1 MRWGQVGVYGAAS
14 LALGFLTIPVLAL
27 LLRGVQ
33 EQAWI
38 GVPVDVLPPA
48 IGLSF
53 ATTGVSLLLT
63 AAFGTPLAFV
73 LARSRFRLKRLVNTL
88 VELPIVLP
96 PAVAGL
102 ALLIA
107 FGRRGV
113 IGGVLDDAGIA
124 IAFTTTAV
132 ILAQCFVAAPLYV
145 RAAQVGFMSV
155 PKEIED
161 AARVDGADGFM
172 LFRLI
177 TLPLARRAIAA
188 GLVLSWARALGEFG
202 ATLLFAGSLQGRTQT
217 MPLLIYNIIER
228 DIDAAIW
235 TGIILIGLALVA
247 LAASQWLSPR
257 EHNDEPGYGVL

>member
-1 MRWGQVGVYGAAS
+1 MRWGQIGIYGAAS

-27 LLRGVQ
+27 VLRGVQ
-33 EQAWI
+33 EQAWL
-38 GVPVDVLPPA
+38 GVPGDVLPQA
-48 IGLSF
+48 ITLSF
-53 ATTGVSLLLT
+53 FTTAVSLLLT
-63 AAFGTPLAFV
+63 TAFGTPLAFV
-73 LARSRFRLKRLVNTL
+73 LARRRFRFKRLISTL

-102 ALLIA
+102 ALLIT

-113 IGGVLDDAGIA
+113 IGAALDDVGITL
-124 IAFTTTAV
+124 AFTTAAV
-132 ILAQCFVAAPLYV
+132 VLAQCFVAAPLYV

-161 AARVDGADGFM
+161 AARVDGAAGFA
-172 LFRLI
+172 LFWMI

-235 TGIILIGLALVA
+235 TGLILIGLALLA

-257 EHNDEPGYGVL
+257 ESDDALSYGMV

>member
-1 MRWGQVGVYGAAS
+1 MRLGQIGVYGAAS

-33 EQAWI
+33 QQAWT
-38 GVPVDVLPPA
+38 GVPSDVLPPA

-63 AAFGTPLAFV
+63 VAFGTPLAYV
-73 LARSRFRLKRLVNTL
+73 LARSRFRFKRFINAL

-102 ALLIA
+102 ALLIT

-113 IGGVLDDAGIA
+113 IGGVLDAAGIT
-124 IAFTTTAV
+124 IAFTTAAV
-132 ILAQCFVAAPLYV
+132 VLAQCFVAAPLYI

-177 TLPLARRAIAA
+177 TLPLSRRAIMA
-188 GLVLSWARALGEFG
+188 GLVLSWARAMG
-202 ATLLFAGSLQGRTQT
+202 
-217 MPLLIYNIIER
+217 
-228 DIDAAIW
+228 
-235 TGIILIGLALVA
+235 
-247 LAASQWLSPR
+247 
-257 EHNDEPGYGVL
+257 